1 MNIKLFLFFI
11 FLSFNLFS
19 SDVQDPLEDLN
30 RKIFN
35 FNESLDNSILKPTAE
50 IYRSLVPMPAKKGI
64 TNFFK
69 NISEVDNSINQLLQ
83 GKPKESI
90 SDLSRFLINSTFG
103 LFGLI
108 DVASSMGLERHNED
122 FGQTLGVWGV
132 SSGPYLMLPFLGPTS
147 LRNVVTS
154 PISSFLS
161 GKTAINED
169 DLRFIVNTLDIIET
183 RERLLDAETLLIGD
197 KYNFVKDAYSQS
209 RIYEINDGENVEDE
223 FLEDFDDLYL
233 D

>member
-1 MNIKLFLFFI
+1 MNIKLSLSLI

-154 PISSFLS
+154 PVSSFLS

-169 DLRFIVNTLDIIET
+169 DLRFIVNALDIIET

>member
-1 MNIKLFLFFI
+1 M
-11 FLSFNLFS
+11 
-19 SDVQDPLEDLN
+19 
-30 RKIFN
+30 
-35 FNESLDNSILKPTAE
+35 DNSILKPTAE
-50 IYRSLVPMPAKKGI
+50 IYRSLVPMAAKKGI

-154 PISSFLS
+154 PVSSFLS

-169 DLRFIVNTLDIIET
+169 DLRFIVNALDIIET

>member
-1 MNIKLFLFFI
+1 MNIKLSLSLI

-83 GKPKESI
+83 GKPKKSI

-154 PISSFLS
+154 PVSSFLS

-169 DLRFIVNTLDIIET
+169 DLRFIVNALDIIET

>member
-1 MNIKLFLFFI
+1 VNIKLSLSLI

-154 PISSFLS
+154 PVSSFLS

-169 DLRFIVNTLDIIET
+169 DLRFIVNALDIIET